1 MPLTKHGYGG
11 YHGGLPVL
19 VVGVVIGGL
28 APEIG
33 SWPLPVVANHTGGTR
48 GHHGGRGFGFTL
60 GTDALAAS
68 SRHSR
73 SCVY

>member
-33 SWPLPVVANHTGGTR
+33 SWPLPVVAIT
-48 GHHGGRGFGFTL
+48 
-60 GTDALAAS
+60 LAALGATMVVVVS
-68 SRHSR
+68 ALR
-73 SCVY
+73 SVRMR